1 MSGDYHVLAGWQR
14 ALLSLA
20 LPFTVAAMVAGA
32 LGLIVLMD
40 NEHTSWLAG
49 TQFAYLV
56 HKLAHINTNI
66 NAMLLNGG
74 MIGTAT
80 ILFGLAGR
88 LPKQV
93 KKQRSPSAASAAPSA
108 PAPIPSAAAAAT
120 PASEDKKSQ

>member
-1 MSGDYHVLAGWQR
+1 
-14 ALLSLA
+14 
-20 LPFTVAAMVAGA
+20 MVAGA

-49 TQFAYLV
+49 TQFANLV

-93 KKQRSPSAASAAPSA
+93 KKQRSPSAAASA
-108 PAPIPSAAAAAT
+108 PAPSPSAAAEAT
-120 PASEDKKSQ
+120 PAPEDKKSQ